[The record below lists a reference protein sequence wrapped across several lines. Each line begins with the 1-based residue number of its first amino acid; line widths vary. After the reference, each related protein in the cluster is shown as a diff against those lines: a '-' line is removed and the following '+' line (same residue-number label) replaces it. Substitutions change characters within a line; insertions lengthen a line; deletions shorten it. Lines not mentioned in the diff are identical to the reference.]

1 MSTKS
6 SLQFGPPRE
15 RGMGSSFGLA
25 VTLHVV
31 LLALVFAGMRG
42 PQIAPAGPHTV
53 VTGSVTP
60 LPLVAPVPRT
70 ANQAGASRV
79 TTAST
84 LLVAGNAQAPIA
96 RHRSN
101 DFKPQRRHGA
111 ASRIAHAVAASRAP
125 LADELTIAPK
135 ADKLVNGEREARLAA
150 LQAIAGSPLPE
161 SGVAPS
167 PGYAEKVARRVR
179 ANVVAPFDMQGN
191 PSAVIAVTCTPSG
204 ALLSVTVQ
212 RPSGDPRWDR
222 AAVAA
227 VEKSDPLPRDVD
239 GNTPASFVITFQPK
253 G

>member
-1 MSTKS
+1 
-6 SLQFGPPRE
+6 
-15 RGMGSSFGLA
+15 MGSSFGLA

-42 PQIAPAGPHTV
+42 PHIAPTGPHTM

-60 LPLVAPVPRT
+60 LPLVAPVPRA

-84 LLVAGNAQAPIA
+84 LLVAGNEQAPTG

-101 DFKPQRRHGA
+101 AVKPQRRHGPA
-111 ASRIAHAVAASRAP
+111 LRIAHAVAAPQAP
-125 LADELTIAPK
+125 RADELTIAPRT
-135 ADKLVNGEREARLAA
+135 DTLVDRDRKARLAA

-212 RPSGDPRWDR
+212 RPSGNPRWDR
-222 AAVAA
+222 AVVAA
-227 VEKSDPLPRDVD
+227 VEKSDPMPRDVD